1 MSAVPPIVDTQ
12 EIRIRRAL
20 AAIDKLQQQLNQ
32 SERAKTEPIV
42 IVGMAC
48 RFPGGC
54 SSLEEYWRFLERGG
68 DGIREIPPGRWDSA
82 KLYDPDPNTP
92 GTIYCRDGGYL
103 ENVDHFDADFFGIS
117 PREAQCIDPQHRLL
131 METSWTALEDAGI
144 SSLDGLTTGV
154 FTGIC
159 LNDYAAYQLSS
170 TDYTRITP
178 YDGSGNAFCF
188 ASGRLS
194 YFLGAQGPSL
204 SVDTACSS
212 SLVALH
218 LACLSLRNQ
227 ECDVAIAGAAQLHLS
242 PQTSVFL
249 SRSKALA
256 PDGRC
261 KPFDAGADGF
271 GRGEGCGVVVLK
283 RLSDAIASKDLIR
296 AVIRGSAVNHDGR
309 SSGLTVPNQIA
320 QEKLIRQA
328 LASAKIQPS
337 DVDYIEAH
345 GTGTSLGDPIEMAAL
360 STVFGENRPRPLL
373 VGSVKSNFGHL
384 EAASGMAGLFKVVL
398 SLERGTI
405 PRHLHFRTPNPHI
418 PWADIPVEIPVE
430 NSAWPTGKGA
440 RIAGLSSFGFS
451 GTNAHVVVEEA
462 PASEALA
469 QSSERAPSVLMISAK
484 SEPALKDLAA
494 RYIDFLDTTLE
505 DFADVCYSASIG
517 RTVFEHRLTV
527 EASSCSEAVAILREF
542 VANQPARGLWVS
554 SGEESA
560 PKQSPKNGKRVRLPY
575 YPFQRRS
582 YWVGKSDI
590 AAPLLGKRVRSAGR
604 EIVFETEIGAEHPS
618 WMGEHRVHGK
628 SIVPLAAFV
637 ALALDA
643 AHKVVGSEQLALT
656 DLTIHAAAVLPER
669 GKLVF
674 QTILT
679 PEADGRLLW
688 KIFSE
693 KTDEQWDLHAS
704 GIASGHDDPIH
715 LAEGGGGASI
725 DIANYYADF
734 VARGIEYGPSF
745 RLIETLHRNGST
757 SSAHVAAPPDI
768 PSGSLLHPVQLD
780 ACFQSLA
787 AAFPSLAKGETF
799 LPVAVKRL
807 RLYRSHAGEMHCDA
821 RAIVTEGNLLSGE
834 LVVRSVNDDPV
845 ASVEGFTSRTASVTP
860 TLCPPLYIPVWTPQA
875 NRGTATPLS
884 EWIILADD
892 GGTGAELQGLLQRRG
907 DRCSLIRRG
916 TQIQDLDLANTNVIH
931 LWSLDADADH
941 AELCGSV
948 LSLAS
953 VLGNDARLWL
963 ITRGGQPLGEDS
975 FLPDPR
981 QAPIW
986 GLGRTLANERP
997 ELRCVCIDLEPDA
1010 GHREIEAVFGEL
1022 TNPDDEDQVAFRT
1035 GLRHVARLTHRRDTS
1050 VASTELRR
1058 VTIAKAGTIADL
1070 KLIPVKR
1077 MRPSVGQVEIEV
1089 RAAGLNFKDVL
1100 YALNMVPFDGEAPIG
1115 FECSGVVTEIGPGVE
1130 GLRAGDSVVS
1140 VLSPG
1145 SIGNYLLADARFTVR
1160 IPEGINFTEAAT
1172 LPIAFLTASLA
1183 LKELRKGETV
1193 LIHTAAGGVGQA
1205 AVQIAQRVGA
1215 RIFATASHA
1224 KHDFLRAQG
1233 IEQVFDS
1240 RSLSFADRILELTNG
1255 EGVDVVLNSLKD
1267 EFVSASLRTLKLG
1280 GRFVEIGALGNWD
1293 ASKVQRV
1300 RPDIAYHALQLGE
1313 VADCEPERIAW
1324 TLTEILH
1331 DTANGK
1337 LRPLKHEVFSMEQT
1351 QDAFRRMAQGKHTG
1365 KLVIS
1370 VKDTG
1375 GAYLIT
1381 GGYGALG
1388 LQIAQWLAK
1397 QGASMLHLV
1406 GRSKPSDASAIREIE
1421 ALGARVIVHSC
1432 DVSDTSAVARLFQ
1445 EIASD
1450 RLALRGVIHAAA
1462 VLRDGILSSQS
1473 WEEIT
1478 PVFAAKVD
1486 GAWNLHQHT
1495 RDLSLDFFICFSSFA
1510 GLYGSPG
1517 QGAYAAANCYL
1528 DALMHYR
1535 RRKGLPGLSINWGSW
1550 AGEGMAQ
1557 TSQQRSMSNG
1567 VRPLSPE
1574 RGLAA
1579 FGSLL
1584 TVGDAQVCAIDAD
1597 WSLMTSRLGRI
1608 PSMLRAFAPQG
1619 VRKAEAQLDSIE
1631 SHLRNAP
1638 AAQRRSVLL
1647 GYLRSQLAAVL
1658 NLDAPQSINPRKG
1671 FFDYGLDSLMAVELR
1686 NRLQSGLSTTLPA
1699 TLLFDQP
1706 HLEALADYLL
1716 QEKFSD
1722 LAFSPNSA
1730 VEDVNADDVVAL
1742 LARELESLEAER
1754 THG

>member
-1 MSAVPPIVDTQ
+1 MSAVPPAVDTQ
-12 EIRIRRAL
+12 EVRIRRAL
-20 AAIDKLQQQLNQ
+20 AAIDKLQQQLNH

-48 RFPGGC
+48 SFPGGC
-54 SSLEEYWRFLERGG
+54 SSLEEYWSFLERGG
-68 DGIREIPPGRWDSA
+68 DGIREIPTDRWDVA
-82 KLYDPDPNTP
+82 RLYDPDPSIP
-92 GTIYCRDGGYL
+92 GTIYCRHGGFL
-103 ENVDHFDADFFGIS
+103 ENVDRFDADFFGIS

-131 METSWTALEDAGI
+131 METAWTALEDAGI
-144 SSLDGLTTGV
+144 VSLAGLTAGV

-159 LNDYAAYQLSS
+159 LNDYATHQLNA

-227 ECDVAIAGAAQLHLS
+227 ECNVAIAGAAQLHLS

-296 AVIRGSAVNHDGR
+296 GVIRGTAVNHDGR

-320 QEKLIRQA
+320 QEQLIRQA
-328 LASAKIQPS
+328 LASAKVRPA

-360 STVFGENRPRPLL
+360 STVFGENRLRPLL
-373 VGSVKSNFGHL
+373 VSSVKSNFGHL

-430 NSAWPTGKGA
+430 NRSWPRREGT

-451 GTNAHVVVEEA
+451 GTNAHIVLEEA
-462 PASEALA
+462 PVAESLPQRSE
-469 QSSERAPSVLMISAK
+469 EAPSVLMISAK
-484 SEPALKDLAA
+484 SQVALKDLAS

-517 RTVFEHRLTV
+517 RTVFEYRITV
-527 EASSCSEAVAILREF
+527 EASSCREAVGILREF
-542 VANQPARGLWVS
+542 VANRMARGLWI
-554 SGEESA
+554 GDA
-560 PKQSPKNGKRVRLPY
+560 KPATKQSPTNGRRVRLPHY
-575 YPFQRRS
+575 TFQRRP
-582 YWVGKSDI
+582 YWIEKSG
-590 AAPLLGKRVRSAGR
+590 AVTRLLGKRVRSAGR
-604 EIVFETEIGAEHPS
+604 EIVFETEFSPEHPS

-628 SIVPLAAFV
+628 SIVPLTAYV
-637 ALALDA
+637 VLALEA
-643 AHKVVGSEQLALT
+643 AYEALRSEQLEIS
-656 DLTIHAAAVLPER
+656 DLTIHAAASLPER
-669 GKLVF
+669 GKLLF
-674 QTILT
+674 QTILI
-679 PEADGRLLW
+679 PDVDGWFLW

-693 KTDEQWDLHAS
+693 KADTQWDLHAS
-704 GIASGHDDPIH
+704 GTVCVHDGLAPARENGSGEPV
-715 LAEGGGGASI
+715 

-734 VARGIEYGPSF
+734 TARGIEYGPSF
-745 RLIETLHRNGST
+745 RLIQTLHRSERA
-757 SSAHVAAPPDI
+757 SSAHVAAPIDTA
-768 PSGSLLHPVQLD
+768 SGLLHPAQLD

-787 AAFPSLAKGETF
+787 AAFPSLPEGEMF
-799 LPVAVKRL
+799 LPIAIQRF
-807 RLYRSHAGEMHCDA
+807 RLYRRYIEEMRCDTRATVTDGSLLRGDLVIRAANGEP
-821 RAIVTEGNLLSGE
+821 
-834 LVVRSVNDDPV
+834 VV
-845 ASVEGFTSRTASVTP
+845 AVEGFTSRVASFTSS
-860 TLCPPLYIPVWTPQA
+860 LCPPLYVPVWIPQA
-875 NRGTATPLS
+875 RQGTATS
-884 EWIILADD
+884 SAEWLILGDN
-892 GGTGAELQGLLQRRG
+892 GGTGAALQSLLQRRG
-907 DRCSLIRRG
+907 HKCSLIPRG
-916 TQIQDLDLANTNVIH
+916 TPIQDLDLAKANVIH
-931 LWSLDADADH
+931 LWSLDADAAH

-948 LSLAS
+948 LLLAS
-953 VLGNDARLWL
+953 SLGTAARLWL
-963 ITRGGQPLGEDS
+963 ITRGGQPLGGDA

-981 QAPIW
+981 QAPVW

-997 ELRCVCIDLEPDA
+997 EIRCVCMDLEPDA
-1010 GHREIEAVFGEL
+1010 TPTEIEAIYAEL
-1022 TNPDDEDQVAFRT
+1022 IEPDNEDQIAFRS
-1035 GLRHVARLTHRRDTS
+1035 GLRRAARLVRRQETAVTS
-1050 VASTELRR
+1050 AEPRKWTM
-1058 VTIAKAGTIADL
+1058 AKAGTIEDL
-1070 KLIPVKR
+1070 KLVPVKR
-1077 MRPSVGQVEIEV
+1077 TGPSAGQVEIEV

-1100 YALNMVPFDGEAPIG
+1100 YALNMVPFRGEVPIG
-1115 FECSGVVTEIGPGVE
+1115 FECSGIVTEVGPGVE
-1130 GLRAGDSVVS
+1130 GLRVGDSVVS

-1145 SIGNYLLADARFTVR
+1145 SIGNYLLSDERFTAR
-1160 IPEGINFTEAAT
+1160 IPGGISFTEAVT
-1172 LPIAFLTASLA
+1172 LPIAFLTASFA
-1183 LKELRKGETV
+1183 LQGLRKGDTV
-1193 LIHTAAGGVGQA
+1193 LIHAAAGGVGQA
-1205 AVQIAQRVGA
+1205 AVQLAQRIGA
-1215 RIFATASHA
+1215 KIFATGNHA

-1233 IEQVFDS
+1233 IAHVFDS
-1240 RSLSFADRILELTNG
+1240 RSLSFADRVFELTNG

-1267 EFVSASLRTLKLG
+1267 EFIPASLRCLRQG
-1280 GRFVEIGALGNWD
+1280 GRFVEIGALGIWD
-1293 ASKVQRV
+1293 AAKVRSA
-1300 RPDIAYHALQLGE
+1300 RPDAVYQRLQLGE
-1313 VADCEPERIAW
+1313 VAEKEPARISSA
-1324 TLTEILH
+1324 LTEILR
-1331 DTANGK
+1331 DAADGK
-1337 LRPLKHEVFSMEQT
+1337 LRPLNHQLFSMEQT
-1351 QDAFRRMAQGKHTG
+1351 PDAFRRMAQGKHTG

-1370 VKDTG
+1370 VKNTG

-1388 LQIAQWLAK
+1388 LQVARWLAE
-1397 QGASMLHLV
+1397 QGASALHLV
-1406 GRSKPSDASAIREIE
+1406 GRSVPSNVAAIREIE
-1421 ALGARVIVHSC
+1421 AQGTRVIVHSC
-1432 DVSDTSAVARLFQ
+1432 DVADPTAVKRLFQ
-1445 EIASD
+1445 DIASD

-1462 VLRDGILSSQS
+1462 VLQDGVLSGQS
-1473 WEEIT
+1473 WET
-1478 PVFAAKVD
+1478 MAPVFAAKVD
-1486 GAWNLHQHT
+1486 GAWNLHEHT

-1535 RRKGLPGLSINWGSW
+1535 RRKGLAGLSINWGSW

-1557 TSQQRSMSNG
+1557 ASQQRSMSNG
-1567 VRPLSPE
+1567 VRPFSPE

-1579 FGSLL
+1579 FGALL
-1584 TVGDAQVCAIDAD
+1584 TAGDAQVCTIDAD
-1597 WSLMTSRLGRI
+1597 WPLMTSKLVRI
-1608 PSMLRAFAPQG
+1608 PPMLRAFAPQA
-1619 VRKAEAQLDSIE
+1619 VRKADEQVDPIE
-1631 SHLRNAP
+1631 SRLRNAP
-1638 AAQRRSVLL
+1638 AAQRRNVLL

-1686 NRLQSGLSTTLPA
+1686 NRLQSGLSTSLPS

-1706 HLEALADYLL
+1706 HLDALTDYLL

-1730 VEDVNADDVVAL
+1730 VEDVNADDVAAL

-1754 THG
+1754 IHG